1 MHLVCI
7 LGRPLTIHA
16 SLLVVIQQSS
26 MVKIKFNVKVNDSTP
41 SYSNWMLGKITSSR
55 INKLIIENE
64 ISFVSKQ
71 YFSLIKAY

>member
-41 SYSNWMLGKITSSR
+41 SYSNWMLGKITSS
-55 INKLIIENE
+55 NKLIIENE